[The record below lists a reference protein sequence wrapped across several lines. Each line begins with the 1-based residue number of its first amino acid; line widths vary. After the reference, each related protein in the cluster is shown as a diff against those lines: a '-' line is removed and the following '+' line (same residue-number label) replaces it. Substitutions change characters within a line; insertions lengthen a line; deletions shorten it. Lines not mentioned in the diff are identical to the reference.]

1 MSEIDVY
8 RIQQIIDNGNAIQIS
23 LIEDVQTEPLSQKQ
37 LITENVAKKLDAE
50 RRTSYT
56 LTVSALDQ
64 ANTGMRKQSSAR
76 VRIFV
81 RDVNDNDPK
90 FQFPMQ
96 EITYDENQ
104 QKGSE
109 VYTVEANDVDS
120 GENGKLASFY
130 LLSYNQIVIL
140 SLRSFCM

>member
-1 MSEIDVY
+1 MLY
-8 RIQQIIDNGNAIQIS
+8 
-23 LIEDVQTEPLSQKQ
+23 
-37 LITENVAKKLDAE
+37 VAKKLDAE

-81 RDVNDNDPK
+81 QDVNDNDPK
-90 FQFPMQ
+90 FQFTMH
-96 EITYDENQ
+96 EVTFDENQ

-109 VYTVEANDVDS
+109 VYTVQANDLDS
-120 GENGKLASFY
+120 GENGRFFY
-130 LLSYNQIVIL
+130 FLTIL
-140 SLRSFCM
+140 VLHNAIK